1 MGWLRNWLR
10 KWLGI
15 ESDAETLTQL
25 CLGLERTALARTV
38 DVDGQLSDIERRLEQ
53 HRIGAAGLEKQLA
66 DLRRILTERKR
77 TESPQQLNVPDFRR
91 VLEESYT
98 NGVNTAEVVNG

>member
-1 MGWLRNWLR
+1 MGRLRNWLR

-15 ESDAETLTQL
+15 ESDTQTLTQL
-25 CLGLERTALARTV
+25 CLTLEKQLTAGAAGI
-38 DVDGQLSDIERRLEQ
+38 DDNFAEIERRLEQ

-91 VLEESYT
+91 VLEESYA